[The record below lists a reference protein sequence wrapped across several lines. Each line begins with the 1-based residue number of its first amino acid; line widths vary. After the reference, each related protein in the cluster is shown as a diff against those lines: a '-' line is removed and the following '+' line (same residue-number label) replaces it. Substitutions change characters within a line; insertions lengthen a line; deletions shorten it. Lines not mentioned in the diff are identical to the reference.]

1 MRLQRRCI
9 QKPNYTNC
17 IYKRLNTASPQ
28 SILTNPALPSFPIQ
42 ILAIRNI
49 FPFLRISFY
58 QSITP
63 PILPSP
69 SKPCVALPHPP
80 QSILAIPD
88 KRQKHPKIQRNAQ
101 YRLTKACPHVS
112 EPVDPR
118 HYVSKNTKKHPKML
132 LPIPSCLERLH
143 TASSQS
149 ILIKTA
155 EPLNTRPGL
164 HILPGMPIHPF

>member
-63 PILPSP
+63 PFCPVHPSRVLRSPILPSLSLP
-69 SKPCVALPHPP
+69 SRTRGKNTPKFNAMPSTALPKPVP
-80 QSILAIPD
+80 MSPSQSILAIMSLKTQKSTQRCSCPFPPALNGYTPPRASRSLS
-88 KRQKHPKIQRNAQ
+88 KRPNR
-101 YRLTKACPHVS
+101 
-112 EPVDPR
+112 
-118 HYVSKNTKKHPKML
+118 
-132 LPIPSCLERLH
+132 
-143 TASSQS
+143 
-149 ILIKTA
+149 
-155 EPLNTRPGL
+155 
-164 HILPGMPIHPF
+164 